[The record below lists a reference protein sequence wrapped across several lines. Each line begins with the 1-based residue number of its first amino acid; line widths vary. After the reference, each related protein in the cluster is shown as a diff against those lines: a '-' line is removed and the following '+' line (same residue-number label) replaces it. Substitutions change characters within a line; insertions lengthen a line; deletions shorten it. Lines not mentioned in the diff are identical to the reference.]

1 MKRKDILERL
11 EERLARGEISEKTYL
26 DIKARYE
33 AEPEEAET
41 PPAPGPSL
49 EESIHENVSRATDAA
64 FQASQESMR
73 AVNESMQAMKESMK
87 QVHDSVRSIEFS
99 GMGVRVSGEEIR
111 IAGTGVVSGN
121 PVETVEFRAS
131 GSAQVRGPLECESA
145 TVSGAC
151 DFDGDIHCVD
161 FRSSGASRIA
171 GSLDCQDLDAS
182 GAVDVS
188 KDVHAV
194 DISTSGALRVDGNV
208 SCQDFDS
215 HGSVRIQGALK
226 AQDVNIELG
235 GDSRIGSIEGQDI
248 SVRVA
253 GTFMRSRGDLVVD
266 RVVGQDV
273 DLLRTTANYVQGNE
287 VRIGPHCRIG
297 VVVAQD
303 LVVHESSEVKE
314 RRAPNAG

>member
-1 MKRKDILERL
+1 MKRKDILQRL

-49 EESIHENVSRATDAA
+49 EESIHETVTRATDEA
-64 FQASQESMR
+64 FRASQESMR
-73 AVNESMQAMKESMK
+73 AVSESMNAMHESMRE
-87 QVHDSVRSIEFS
+87 VRDSARTMEFS
-99 GMGVRVSGEEIR
+99 GMGVKVSGEEIK
-111 IAGTGVVSGN
+111 IVGSGVVSGN
-121 PVETVEFRAS
+121 PVKTVEFRAA
-131 GSAQVRGPLECESA
+131 GSAQVRGPLECESVK
-145 TVSGAC
+145 VSGSC
-151 DFDGDIHCVD
+151 DFDGDVRCVD

-171 GSLDCQDLDAS
+171 GSLQGQDVDVS
-182 GAVDVS
+182 GALDVS

-208 SCQDFDS
+208 QGQDFES
-215 HGSVRIQGALK
+215 HGSVRIRGDLK
-226 AQDVNIELG
+226 AQDVDIELG
-235 GDSRIGSIEGQDI
+235 GDSNIGTIQGQDI

-253 GTFMRSRGDLVVD
+253 GTFMRSRGDLTVD
-266 RVVGQDV
+266 RIVGQDV
-273 DLLRTTANYVQGNE
+273 DLIRTTANYVEGQD

-314 RRAPNAG
+314 RRVPNPG